1 MTLFR
6 SVKWIAPAFVA
17 AFLFHSPAEAIDI
30 QRVVSPGGLE
40 AWLVE
45 DHTNPIIAVDFAFR
59 GGASL
64 DPDGKTGL
72 AHLASTTLDEGAGDL
87 DSQAFQRRLE
97 DLAVKLGF
105 STGRDSFGGNLKTL
119 TKNRDEA
126 FRLLRLAITEP
137 RFDDDPVA
145 RMKSQILA
153 GLRAESERP
162 NVIARRTLSRTLF
175 PGHPYG
181 RPVKGTLETVAALT
195 PDDLRGF
202 VRQRLARDTLLIGV
216 VGDITAAQLAILL
229 DSTFGALPEKATPW
243 EIPEITP
250 AATGETIVV
259 EKAVPQSAIVFAHGG
274 IKRNHPD
281 YYAATIMNHVLG
293 GGSFTARLYEEVR
306 EKRGLAYSIYSTL
319 YPLDHAALI
328 LGAASTANARVSETL
343 EVVRAEWRRMA
354 EKGMTA
360 AELKDAKTFLTG
372 SFPLR
377 FSSSGRIASILMA
390 MQIDDLGIDYLDKR
404 NGYMEAVTLEQVN
417 RVAGQLLRPDELTVV
432 VVGKPNGIK

>member
-216 VGDITAAQLAILL
+216 VGDITAAQLALLL

-281 YYAATIMNHVLG
+281 YYAATIMDHVLG

-328 LGAASTANARVSETL
+328 LGAAGTANARVSETL